1 MTAGNLSHAKKSIR
15 EQVIAILSLIFA
27 VILISIIAIP
37 QVLQALSRLI
47 YWRRS
52 RRNSEDVRGKFA
64 VVRGKFL
71 RNVLSNKRMRNL
83 INSKNR

>member
-1 MTAGNLSHAKKSIR
+1 MTAGNLSNVKKSIR

-52 RRNSEDVRGKFA
+52 RNSKDVRGKFA
-64 VVRGKFL
+64 VVREMSSQCSSVYRTRARG
-71 RNVLSNKRMRNL
+71 
-83 INSKNR
+83 I

>member
-1 MTAGNLSHAKKSIR
+1 MTAGNSSNVKKSIR

-52 RRNSEDVRGKFA
+52 RNSKDVRGKFA
-64 VVRGKFL
+64 VVREMSSQCSSIEQEQEEFNQLEK
-71 RNVLSNKRMRNL
+71 
-83 INSKNR
+83 